1 MQHKLIIVLF
11 ISLFSFSFSVSG
23 QKNINSPYSRFNIGT
38 LRPTGPF
45 KSAGMGGVGTAL
57 RANTSIFYN
66 NPASYTSLDTN
77 SFVLDFGGEYIKNR
91 LFNKVAG
98 YSSLDLNFDHLL
110 LGFPLAKGVGFAA
123 GIVPVSS
130 GYYNITESV
139 LKGDPGYDPTVGE
152 YTSYHTGD
160 GEFSTLFIG
169 TGIKVT
175 KNLSAG
181 INMNLLFG
189 EVNRNYRLSFADFY
203 HVYNDNSLE
212 KLHLGGINFDL
223 GLQYSLPLKNDYYI
237 NAGASLK
244 TSKHY
249 NTKFEQLTYK
259 TTAYNTRD
267 TVTYVSEDSTLTYIP
282 GTLRLGIA
290 FGKKNK
296 FTTGFDFVT
305 TKWSKSSIPG
315 PSGYAADTRSFLFG
329 AEYIPEKF
337 SNYSVLKRIE
347 YRIGGHI
354 ANSYLIIDGV
364 QLKEYG
370 GSIGLGIPMRRTT
383 SRTNVFFDYT
393 RKYGTSASNL
403 PTEDFYTIGISLN
416 LYDFWFM
423 KRRYD

>member
-1 MQHKLIIVLF
+1 
-11 ISLFSFSFSVSG
+11 
-23 QKNINSPYSRFNIGT
+23 
-38 LRPTGPF
+38 
-45 KSAGMGGVGTAL
+45 
-57 RANTSIFYN
+57 
-66 NPASYTSLDTN
+66 
-77 SFVLDFGGEYIKNR
+77 
-91 LFNKVAG
+91 
-98 YSSLDLNFDHLL
+98 
-110 LGFPLAKGVGFAA
+110 
-123 GIVPVSS
+123 
-130 GYYNITESV
+130 
-139 LKGDPGYDPTVGE
+139 
-152 YTSYHTGD
+152 
-160 GEFSTLFIG
+160 
-169 TGIKVT
+169 
-175 KNLSAG
+175 
-181 INMNLLFG
+181 
-189 EVNRNYRLSFADFY
+189 
-203 HVYNDNSLE
+203 
-212 KLHLGGINFDL
+212 
-223 GLQYSLPLKNDYYI
+223 
-237 NAGASLK
+237 
-244 TSKHY
+244 
-249 NTKFEQLTYK
+249 
-259 TTAYNTRD
+259 
-267 TVTYVSEDSTLTYIP
+267 VSEDSTLTYIP

-347 YRIGGHI
+347 YRIGGHV
-354 ANSYLIIDGV
+354 ANNYLIIDGI